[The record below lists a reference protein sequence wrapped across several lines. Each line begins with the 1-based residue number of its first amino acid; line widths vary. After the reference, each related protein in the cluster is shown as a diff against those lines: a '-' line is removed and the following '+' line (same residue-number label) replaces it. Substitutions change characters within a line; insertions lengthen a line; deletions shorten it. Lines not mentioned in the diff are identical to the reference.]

1 MVVKIFGREY
11 PLRCEED
18 RSRIVRAAE
27 LLDNKMRQ
35 IAQSAGLKSHS
46 DIAVLAALNL
56 IHEFFDNRREVESAD
71 ADTRS
76 RAESILAK
84 LEEKFPDLEPA

>member
-11 PLRCEED
+11 PLTCEED
-18 RSRIVRAAE
+18 RSRLVRVAE
-27 LLDNKMRQ
+27 LLDGKMRQ

-56 IHEFFDNRREVESAD
+56 VHELLDNRLQVEGKD